1 MNENTTIHT
10 VSAPTQ
16 TFTPNNDPAN
26 PIDELTT
33 KIEGMKTALKELFD
47 EAAVMSRKVREV
59 ALSQRQ
65 KEREY
70 QQAKRTLD
78 RVRVATGAA

>member
-1 MNENTTIHT
+1 MNENTITRT

-16 TFTPNNDPAN
+16 TFTPNNDPVN

-33 KIEGMKTALKELFD
+33 KIEAMKTALKEMFD
-47 EAAVMSRKVREV
+47 EAAAMSRKVREV